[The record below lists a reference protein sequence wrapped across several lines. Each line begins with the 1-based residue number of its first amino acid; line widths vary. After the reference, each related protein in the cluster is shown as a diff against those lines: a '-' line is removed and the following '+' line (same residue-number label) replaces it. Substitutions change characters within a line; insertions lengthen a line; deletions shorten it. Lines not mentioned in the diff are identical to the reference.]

1 MKVDEQL
8 ISRLEKLAR
17 LKLSS
22 SERSS
27 FVGDLNNILGMI
39 EKLQELDLDDVEPLV
54 YVNADK
60 MRLRPDVKQ
69 GEVTQEEALYNAPD
83 HDGRFFKVPKV
94 IK

>member
-8 ISRLEKLAR
+8 ILRLEKLAR

-27 FVGDLNNILGMI
+27 FIGDLNNILGMI

-54 YVNADK
+54 YINSDK
-60 MRLRPDVKQ
+60 MRLRQDKIKGRVSQ
-69 GEVTQEEALYNAPD
+69 NEALHNAPD
-83 HDGRFFKVPKV
+83 QDGRFFKVPKV

>member
-27 FVGDLNNILGMI
+27 FIGDLNNILEMI

-60 MRLRPDVKQ
+60 MRLRQDIIHGQ
-69 GEVTQEEALYNAPD
+69 VTQKEALKNAPD